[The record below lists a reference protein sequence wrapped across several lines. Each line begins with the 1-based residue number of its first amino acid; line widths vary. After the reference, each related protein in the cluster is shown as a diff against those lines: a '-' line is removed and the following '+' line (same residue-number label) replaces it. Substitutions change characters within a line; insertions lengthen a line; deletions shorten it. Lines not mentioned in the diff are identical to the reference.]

1 MNLIVQPVSF
11 AKITSTVVAVILIA
25 TVTWLRNQP
34 RANNAVSRPAS
45 EVSQAAAGYDLGRD
59 EQLGGHT
66 LRRHVGRTDQQLIER
81 LAQEPDISAASTYND
96 RVTAEKTVAS
106 ALAENRDRV
115 ESWLNRPD
123 SHPNLAFQF
132 HGNEP
137 IGRSI
142 RRGDHS
148 PQPSDDAAVVLRWDG
163 DHRFHVL
170 TTYPEPARG
179 R

>member
-1 MNLIVQPVSF
+1 MSLIVQPRSL
-11 AKITSTVVAVILIA
+11 ARISSIVVAVILIA

-34 RANNAVSRPAS
+34 RTTYTEARPSIKAS
-45 EVSQAAAGYDLGRD
+45 GSARYDLERD

-66 LRRHVGRTDQQLIER
+66 LRRHVGRSDQQLIER
-81 LAQEPDISAASTYND
+81 LAEEPNISAASTYTD
-96 RVTAEKTVAS
+96 RAVAEKTVAA
-106 ALAENRDRV
+106 ALAREQDRV

-123 SHPNLAFQF
+123 SHPNLALQF

-137 IGRSI
+137 IGRSM
-142 RRGDHS
+142 RRGDNA
-148 PQPSDDAAVVLRWDG
+148 PQPSYAAAVVLRWDG
-163 DHRFHVL
+163 DHHFHVL